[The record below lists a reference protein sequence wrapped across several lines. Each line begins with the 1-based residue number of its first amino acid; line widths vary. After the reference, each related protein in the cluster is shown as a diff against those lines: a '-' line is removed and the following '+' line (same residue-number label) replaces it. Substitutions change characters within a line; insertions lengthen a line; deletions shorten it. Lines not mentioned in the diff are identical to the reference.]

1 MTPTEFLRSRNIV
14 AKNKSDLMIGF
25 DNGTEESLIELLETY
40 HKAKLDLLNIPIVS
54 KRIDFKADE
63 IAFILKLVQWNIDY
77 APEENTANEIDLTN
91 RIQTKLIM

>member
-40 HKAKLDLLNIPIVS
+40 HKSELKLLNIAPSVS
-54 KRIDFKADE
+54 GSYCMYCEKELKPDE
-63 IAFILKLVQWNIDY
+63 AIILCKKCT
-77 APEENTANEIDLTN
+77 E
-91 RIQTKLIM
+91 

>member
-40 HKAKLDLLNIPIVS
+40 HKSELNLLTIPVVGQSEQLLCCCDNPKAFKEMEQGKERCS
-54 KRIDFKADE
+54 KCEKP
-63 IAFILKLVQWNIDY
+63 Y
-77 APEENTANEIDLTN
+77 
-91 RIQTKLIM
+91 